1 MKNILLVMC
10 VLCFYMFSAAQ
21 TGDGSVIKEIKDFQ
35 NGLNNEYKDAS
46 TSPLPAYK
54 RKTFKGIRFF
64 PINTQ
69 YIVTASFKRTP
80 GEKVIKVPTSGTE
93 IQDYVKYG
101 EAHFNLLGK
110 EYTLGIY
117 QSPELAK
124 KEQYK
129 NYLVIFF
136 KDLTSGKETYG
147 GGRYIDLTIPAGNTV
162 TINFNKAYQ
171 PYCAYADG
179 YNCPIPP
186 KENYLPV
193 KVMAGVKL

>member
-1 MKNILLVMC
+1 MAVCLA
-10 VLCFYMFSAAQ
+10 CFYMFAAAQ
-21 TGDGSVIKEIKDFQ
+21 GDNSQAIKEIKGFQ
-35 NGLNNEYKDAS
+35 DGLNAEYKDTS
-46 TSPLPAYK
+46 SSPLRADK
-54 RKTFKGIRFF
+54 RKTFKGIQFF
-64 PINTQ
+64 PINTK
-69 YIVTASFKRTP
+69 YIVTAHFKRTP
-80 GEKVIKVPTSGTE
+80 GEKEIKVPTSGAE
-93 IQDYVKYG
+93 IQTYVKYG
-101 EAHFNLLGK
+101 EAHFTLLGK

-136 KDLTSGKETYG
+136 KDQTSGKETYG
-147 GGRYIDLTIPAGNTV
+147 GGRYIDLTIPAGDTV

-193 KVMAGVKL
+193 RVEAGVRL